1 MTTRRKLL
9 IGSLPLLSAGLGCV
23 SAGRAQSVPG
33 LAALL
38 QPLMTRERVPGASAA
53 LIRDGE
59 IVERVA
65 IGAGQGTL
73 FQAAS
78 ISKMVAG
85 LVVLR
90 LAERGEIGLD
100 RPVNEQ
106 LHSWVL
112 PGERSD
118 EVTPRLLL
126 AHRGGTTVSGF
137 PGYAPGTPLPDL
149 KQILDGT
156 PPANT
161 GPVRQVWAPGEA
173 FRYSG
178 GGTMV
183 LQQLVEDV
191 AGRPFTTVAA
201 ELVLMPCGM
210 VGSTFRQPP
219 ATTDVAVAH
228 DAAGQALPGGF
239 RLYPEAAAAGL
250 WSTAPE
256 LALMALS
263 IAASWKGLGLL
274 AQTTALAMA
283 RPVDDGPTGLGVFV
297 QPRGRRPPRL
307 YHEGVNAGFR
317 SILAF
322 DADAAFGVALMTNG
336 EGGRALLPAFLE
348 ALFAAYG
355 QDPFRPA

>member
-9 IGSLPLLSAGLGCV
+9 LGSLPLWAPYI
-23 SAGRAQSVPG
+23 ARAQTAPG

-38 QPLMTRERVPGASAA
+38 QPLMTRDRVPGASAA
-53 LIRDGE
+53 LIRNGE

-65 IGAGQGTL
+65 IGAGPRTL

-78 ISKMVAG
+78 ISKVVAS

-90 LAERGEIGLD
+90 LAERGEIGLA

-106 LHSWVL
+106 LRSWAL
-112 PGERSD
+112 PGDRSD
-118 EVTPRLLL
+118 QVTPRLLL
-126 AHRGGTTVSGF
+126 AHRGGTTVAGF

-149 KQILDGT
+149 RQILDGS

-161 GPVRQVWAPGEA
+161 GPVRQEWAPGES

-183 LQQLVEDV
+183 LQQLVQDV
-191 AGRPFTTVAA
+191 TSRPFATIAD
-201 ELVLMPCGM
+201 ELVLAPCGM
-210 VGSTFRQPP
+210 VTSTFQQPP
-219 ATTDVAVAH
+219 AATDLAVAH
-228 DAAGQALPGGF
+228 DAAGRTLPGRF

-283 RPVDDGPTGLGVFV
+283 RPVDNGPTGLGVFV

-307 YHEGVNAGFR
+307 YHEGANEGFH

-322 DADAAFGVALMTNG
+322 DADAAFGIALMTNG

-348 ALFAAYG
+348 GLFAAHG
-355 QDPFRPA
+355 QEPFRPD

>member
-9 IGSLPLLSAGLGCV
+9 LGSLPLWAPNLV
-23 SAGRAQSVPG
+23 RAQDAPG
-33 LAALL
+33 LTALL
-38 QPLMTRERVPGASAA
+38 QPLMTRDRVPGVSAA
-53 LIRDGE
+53 LIRNGE

-65 IGAGQGTL
+65 IGAGPRTL
-73 FQAAS
+73 FQAGS
-78 ISKMVAG
+78 ISKVVAG

-90 LAERGEIGLD
+90 LAERGEIGLA

-106 LHSWVL
+106 LRSWTL
-112 PGERSD
+112 PGDRSD

-126 AHRGGTTVSGF
+126 AHRGGTTVYGF
-137 PGYAPGTPLPDL
+137 PGYAPGAPLPDL
-149 KQILDGT
+149 RQILDGS

-183 LQQLVEDV
+183 LQQLVQDV
-191 AGRPFTTVAA
+191 TGRPFAA
-201 ELVLMPCGM
+201 IADELVLGPCGM
-210 VGSTFRQPP
+210 VTSSFQQPP
-219 ATTDVAVAH
+219 AAAELAVAH
-228 DAAGQALPGGF
+228 DAAGQALPGGY

-250 WSTAPE
+250 WSSAPE

-283 RPVDDGPTGLGVFV
+283 RPVDNGPTGLGVFV
-297 QPRGRRPPRL
+297 QPRAGRPPRL
-307 YHEGVNAGFR
+307 YHGGVNAGFR
-317 SILAF
+317 SVLAF
-322 DADAAFGVALMTNG
+322 DADAAFGIAIMTNG
-336 EGGRALLPAFLE
+336 EGARALLPAFLQS
-348 ALFAAYG
+348 LFAAYG
-355 QDPFRPA
+355 QDPFRPD